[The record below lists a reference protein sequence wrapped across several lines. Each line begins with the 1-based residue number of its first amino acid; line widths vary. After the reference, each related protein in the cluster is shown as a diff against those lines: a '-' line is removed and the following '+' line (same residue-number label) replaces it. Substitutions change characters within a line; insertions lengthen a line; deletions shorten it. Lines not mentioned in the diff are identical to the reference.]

1 MRCLR
6 SGKSSRWWALR
17 ATPSPVGSASGSSLS
32 SCDTVRVSQGGHAVE
47 ATDSRQGGFP
57 SAGAMQLPGPLAHCV
72 LSAGQAAAAW
82 EQCLSAHQDAACSRT
97 SATSVCMHTSMRI
110 QRGASGSPALPI
122 GSSTDT
128 SETSTCGTT
137 QGINRTHERTRG
149 ITGKAA
155 GIAPGPSHLAPGRTQ
170 DPQADPSAKGPP
182 RDDITWGDR
191 HCGARPTAKQRGTEG
206 SGFPP
211 PCCLLI
217 GCESIPWRRRS
228 LGMTSHGGTVIA
240 SARPTAKQRGS
251 EGSGFPPPCCLL
263 IGREPIPWRGS
274 RLGIRSRGSLSPR
287 APAPQQSGRDVKNL
301 APATILQPHWPR
313 VGVLH
318 TLPGARQNPFPAFSL
333 RPAPCSAHRRRRP
346 PRAGAAHGLRQIPA
360 SHQPRDYAHM
370 RRIPRGCA

>member
-17 ATPSPVGSASGSSLS
+17 ATPNPVGSASGSSLS
-32 SCDTVRVSQGGHAVE
+32 SCDTVRVSRGGHAVE

-57 SAGAMQLPGPLAHCV
+57 SPGDMQLPGPLTHCV
-72 LSAGQAAAAW
+72 LSAGHAAAAW

-149 ITGKAA
+149 IRGKAA
-155 GIAPGPSHLAPGRTQ
+155 GIATGPGHLAPGRTQ

-191 HCGARPTAKQRGTEG
+191 HCERPAYSEAEGNRGVWRPPAMLPPDWLRADPLAKAQPRDDITWGG
-206 SGFPP
+206 P
-211 PCCLLI
+211 
-217 GCESIPWRRRS
+217 S
-228 LGMTSHGGTVIA
+228 LRAPGL
-240 SARPTAKQRGS
+240 Q
-251 EGSGFPPPCCLL
+251 
-263 IGREPIPWRGS
+263 
-274 RLGIRSRGSLSPR
+274 RSRGEARDLVSPR
-287 APAPQQSGRDVKNL
+287 
-301 APATILQPHWPR
+301 H
-313 VGVLH
+313 
-318 TLPGARQNPFPAFSL
+318 
-333 RPAPCSAHRRRRP
+333 
-346 PRAGAAHGLRQIPA
+346 AA
-360 SHQPRDYAHM
+360 S
-370 RRIPRGCA
+370 